1 MLYDRNY
8 MRNPLKSGFNSVVD
22 KLIIVLLVSF
32 VIQSLM
38 KLGNLSD
45 ATLNYFS
52 LSIDSLSNGYLWTLI
67 SYAFL
72 HDSPLHLIGNLL
84 GLHFI
89 GRNVEI
95 LIGSQNFS
103 WLCVLSAIAGGI
115 IWIPFNNQPLI
126 IDGRMIYPALLGA
139 SAIVMACLTY
149 FCLLRPNQEISILL
163 FFILPVNLRPKYI
176 LMAVLG
182 IELYGFVF
190 GELQN
195 SNVIAH
201 SAHLGGMLVGAAVY
215 QFLLKNYSFPYFK
228 LKFSSKE
235 KFFKSKSQT
244 KPSPK
249 FSRKDFKVD
258 ISNYDQL
265 QTEVNRILDKINDF
279 GFGSLTTK
287 EKDTLEKAK
296 SLLHKN

>member
-1 MLYDRNY
+1 
-8 MRNPLKSGFNSVVD
+8 
-22 KLIIVLLVSF
+22 
-32 VIQSLM
+32 M
-38 KLGNLSD
+38 KLVNLSD

-163 FFILPVNLRPKYI
+163 FLI
-176 LMAVLG
+176 
-182 IELYGFVF
+182 
-190 GELQN
+190 
-195 SNVIAH
+195 
-201 SAHLGGMLVGAAVY
+201 
-215 QFLLKNYSFPYFK
+215 
-228 LKFSSKE
+228 
-235 KFFKSKSQT
+235 
-244 KPSPK
+244 
-249 FSRKDFKVD
+249 
-258 ISNYDQL
+258 
-265 QTEVNRILDKINDF
+265 
-279 GFGSLTTK
+279 
-287 EKDTLEKAK
+287 
-296 SLLHKN
+296 